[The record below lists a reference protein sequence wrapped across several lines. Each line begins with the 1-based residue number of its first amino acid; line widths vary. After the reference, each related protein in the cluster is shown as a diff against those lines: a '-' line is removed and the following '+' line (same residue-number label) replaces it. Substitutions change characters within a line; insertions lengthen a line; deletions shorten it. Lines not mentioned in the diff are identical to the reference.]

1 MHSSWR
7 TQRTLVYI
15 GEQLNL
21 AKGKKGAQRD
31 PFMIE
36 YLNQDEP
43 LGKYVGKKYKKPLGP
58 EQYEEDVRCQMTAR
72 YYVGLFNQDLYHK
85 GKFRCFY

>member
-1 MHSSWR
+1 M
-7 TQRTLVYI
+7 YI

-21 AKGKKGAQRD
+21 AKGTQGAQRD
-31 PFMIE
+31 PFMVE

-43 LGKYVGKKYKKPLGP
+43 LGLYVGKKYKKTLGV

-85 GKFRCFY
+85 GALCTFESK

>member
-1 MHSSWR
+1 M
-7 TQRTLVYI
+7 V
-15 GEQLNL
+15 
-21 AKGKKGAQRD
+21 
-31 PFMIE
+31 E

-43 LGKYVGKKYKKPLGP
+43 LGLYVGKKYKKTLGV

-85 GKFRCFY
+85 GALCTFESK